1 MAHRIAL
8 DLGLN
13 IDPYALRG
21 SDCMLGEEAELR
33 RQIYWVLYCTDKLWA
48 AYTGRISTMLV
59 GCGVTWY
66 SCHDSLRVLT
76 STGLTGHGQPTFGS
90 TSLKCQRP
98 SRNIVPRD

>member
-13 IDPYALRG
+13 IDPYTLRG
-21 SDCMLGEEAELR
+21 SDCMLDEEAELR

-59 GCGVTWY
+59 GYRPSCY
-66 SCHDSLRVLT
+66 SCYDST
-76 STGLTGHGQPTFGS
+76 CGLTLPGLTRHG
-90 TSLKCQRP
+90 
-98 SRNIVPRD
+98 